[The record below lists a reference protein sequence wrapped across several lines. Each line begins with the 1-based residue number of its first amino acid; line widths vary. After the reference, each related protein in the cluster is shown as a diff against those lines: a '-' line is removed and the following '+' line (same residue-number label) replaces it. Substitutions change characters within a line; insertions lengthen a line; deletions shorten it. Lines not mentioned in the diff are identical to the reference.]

1 MILRERIGQNIQ
13 NLRHSRNLS
22 QEELSLI
29 AEVDRSYISKIE
41 LARNSASADKLE
53 QIAHALGVDPQELLD
68 PRGKP

>member
-1 MILRERIGQNIQ
+1 MILRERIGLNIQ

-41 LARNSASADKLE
+41 LARNSASVDKLE
-53 QIAHALGVDPQELLD
+53 QIAHALGVDPQELLA